1 MNSVSRSHWGV
12 NTLALC
18 IGLFLV
24 VFLIVPVVT
33 VVFVARGQVFF
44 NNTVKVLQRP
54 YVVKEFVHFVTID
67 PYPLK
72 IIGKLEISKAIIRR

>member
-1 MNSVSRSHWGV
+1 LEDGLNSVSRSHWGV

-33 VVFVARGQVFF
+33 VVFVAFQDPNTGELTLINFVDFF
-44 NNTVKVLQRP
+44 NNPSLLLLCYKTC
-54 YVVKEFVHFVTID
+54 
-67 PYPLK
+67 
-72 IIGKLEISKAIIRR
+72 